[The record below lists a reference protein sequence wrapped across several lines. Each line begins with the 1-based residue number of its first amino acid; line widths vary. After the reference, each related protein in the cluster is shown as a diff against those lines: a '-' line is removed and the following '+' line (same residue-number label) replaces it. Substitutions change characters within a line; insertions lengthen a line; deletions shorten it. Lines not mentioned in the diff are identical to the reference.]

1 MSAPLPRQGL
11 KARLAGG
18 ERLLGALVRLGNE
31 EIVEMV
37 AVSGFDF
44 VLLDT
49 EHGPADVSELRRH
62 LVLAETHGVPVLVR
76 VGGNEPALVLR
87 VLDAGAEG
95 VVAPHID
102 TPEQAAALV
111 ASAHYPPTGLR
122 GFATYGRAGRFG
134 LVSADEHARAAA
146 ERTLV
151 FGMIESPAGV
161 VAAEAIA
168 RTSGLDGI
176 MVGTADLRASSTATD
191 PDPVDALASVHRTL
205 AATGSR
211 RMDIV
216 NGRSQAE
223 SSFAAGAQLVV
234 YNLTATVMAH
244 LADLRAVGTGPVGRG
259 TVIA

>member
-1 MSAPLPRQGL
+1 MSGSL
-11 KARLAGG
+11 KARLANG
-18 ERLLGALVRLGNE
+18 ERLLGALLRLGTE
-31 EIVEMV
+31 ELVEMV

-49 EHGPADVSELRRH
+49 EHGAADVGELRRH
-62 LVLAETHGVPVLVR
+62 LVLAQTHGVPVLVR
-76 VGGNEPALVLR
+76 VGGHEPALVLR

-95 VVAPHID
+95 VVAPHVD

-161 VAAEAIA
+161 AAADAIVA
-168 RTSGLDGI
+168 TPGLDGI
-176 MVGTADLRASSTATD
+176 MVGTADLRASSTPAD
-191 PDPVDALASVHRTL
+191 PDPAEGLATVHRSL
-205 AATGSR
+205 AAAGR
-211 RMDIV
+211 ARMDIV
-216 NGRSQAE
+216 GSRAAAE
-223 SSFAAGAQLVV
+223 ASFADGAQLVV

-244 LADLRAVGTGPVGRG
+244 LADLRTALPTAP
-259 TVIA
+259 

>member
-1 MSAPLPRQGL
+1 MTASL
-11 KARLAGG
+11 KARLAAG
-18 ERLLGALVRLGNE
+18 EKLLGALLRLGTE
-31 EIVEMV
+31 ELVEMV

-49 EHGPADVSELRRH
+49 EHGAADVGELRRH

-76 VGGNEPALVLR
+76 VGGHEPALVLR

-95 VVAPHID
+95 VVAPHVD

-161 VAAEAIA
+161 AAADAIVA
-168 RTSGLDGI
+168 TPGLDGI
-176 MVGTADLRASSTATD
+176 MVGTADLRASSTAED
-191 PDPVDALASVHRTL
+191 PDPAEGLAAVHRSL
-205 AATGSR
+205 AAAGR
-211 RMDIV
+211 ARMDIV
-216 NGRSQAE
+216 NSRAAAE
-223 SSFAAGAQLVV
+223 ASFAHGAQLVV
-234 YNLTATVMAH
+234 YNLTATVMSH
-244 LADLRAVGTGPVGRG
+244 LADLRGARPA
-259 TVIA
+259 TVR

>member
-1 MSAPLPRQGL
+1 MSASLPRSPL
-11 KARLAGG
+11 KTRLTAG
-18 ERLLGALVRLGNE
+18 ERLLGALIRLGNE
-31 EIVEMV
+31 ELVEMV
-37 AVSGFDF
+37 AVTGFDF

-76 VGGNEPALVLR
+76 VGGHEPALVLR

-102 TPEQAAALV
+102 TAEQAAALV

-122 GFATYGRAGRFG
+122 GFATYGRSGRFG

-161 VAAEAIA
+161 AAADAIA

-176 MVGTADLRASSTATD
+176 MVGTADLRASSTAED
-191 PDPVDALASVHRTL
+191 PDPVDALASMHRTL
-205 AATGSR
+205 ASTGSH

-216 NGRSQAE
+216 NSRGQAE
-223 SSFAAGAQLVV
+223 ASFAGGAQLVV
-234 YNLTATVMAH
+234 YNLTASVMAH
-244 LADLRAVGTGPVGRG
+244 LSELRACQRLTRRR
-259 TVIA
+259 